1 MKKVVEQRDD
11 MVFYLKMYPLIQ
23 IHPEAYQKSKAII
36 CEKNNEKAVALLEDA
51 YARKALPEPACETTA
66 LDETLRLGR
75 NLGIDGTPT
84 IIYEDGSRDSGA
96 LAADVLIQRLE
107 SRNK

>member
-11 MVFYLKMYPLIQ
+11 VVFYLKMYPLIQ
-23 IHPEAYQKSKAII
+23 IHPEAYKKSKAII
-36 CEKNNEKAVALLEDA
+36 CEKSNEKAVALLEDA
-51 YARKALPEPACETTA
+51 YARKALPEPGCETTA

-75 NLGIDGTPT
+75 SLGIDGTPT
-84 IIYEDGSRDSGA
+84 IIYQDGSRDSGA

-107 SRNK
+107 SRNQ